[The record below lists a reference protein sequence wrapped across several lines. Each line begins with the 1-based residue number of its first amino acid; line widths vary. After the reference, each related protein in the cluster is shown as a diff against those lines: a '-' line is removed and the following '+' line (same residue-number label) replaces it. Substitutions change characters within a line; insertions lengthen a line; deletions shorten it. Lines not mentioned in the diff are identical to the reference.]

1 MRKRAFFYATV
12 ILFVASGLTACK
24 KDVSTGDDGN
34 NSNGGGTT
42 TTTVDSFTTYTKDTT
57 FANAVVI
64 KYDSARAT
72 VTNPFASS
80 GVSVTISGGDVVVTS
95 TVTSTEINYVLS
107 GKATNGSFKLYSDY
121 KFTLVLNGVS
131 LINDNGPAVNIQ
143 SSKKVTVNVLGGTA
157 NRLIDAA
164 TYATSTED
172 QKGAFFSEGQLNF
185 GGTGTLSVT
194 GNYKHGICSDGYIY
208 IKESNITVTKTVS
221 DAVHAKDY
229 FKMES
234 GTLNGTSSG
243 DGIDCE
249 EGYVAISGGN
259 ITVNSA
265 DDGITA
271 SYEGSS
277 TTVTPYVAITGGI
290 INVTTTGEKGAAI
303 KSEGYTLINSSSA
316 ITVKVSGR
324 GAKGIKTGRA
334 LTITNGNINITT
346 SGAAYYDATDGDVAA
361 PAGINCDGNFVFTAG
376 SVTINSSGTAGKG
389 LSVDSTVTVNGG
401 TLAITTTGGKFTYS
415 STTSEAKAITADGAV
430 VINNGTLNLSSADD
444 GVKSDVSIT
453 FNGGTTNI
461 TRSTE
466 GAEAPYV
473 TVNNGVLNVV
483 ASDDGINTTF
493 GTVSG
498 GTESNDGSLL
508 TITGGTL
515 NLSSSGGD
523 AMDSNGNIVMTGGTA
538 VVQGPPSAPELAIDY
553 NGTFNISG
561 GLLIASG
568 PNSGNMIQATG
579 TTSSQYTVLI
589 KVAGNIAAGT
599 LVTIQNASGTNLVTY
614 APARTAYYLVYSSSA
629 LQSGATYKV
638 LTGGTYSGGS
648 SSNGYYTGGTFS
660 GGTQKG
666 TFTVSGKVTTVSL

>member
-24 KDVSTGDDGN
+24 KDVSTGDDGS
-34 NSNGGGTT
+34 NSNGGGTI
-42 TTTVDSFTTYTKDTT
+42 TTTVDSFTTYTKDTA

-401 TLAITTTGGKFTYS
+401 TLAITTTGGKFTYG

-466 GAEAPYV
+466 GVEAPYV
-473 TVNNGVLNVV
+473 TVNNGLLNVV

-568 PNSGNMIQATG
+568 PNSGNMIQAAS

-589 KVAGNIAAGT
+589 KMNGNIAAGT
-599 LVTIQNASGTNLVTY
+599 LVTIQNASGANLITY
-614 APARTAYYLVYSSSA
+614 APARTAYYVVYSSSS

-638 LTGGTYSGGS
+638 LTGGTYSGGG

-666 TFTVSGKVTTVSL
+666 TFTVSGKLTTVSL